1 MLVALLQEASVC
13 TFKQKEVVLEPG
25 ENDDRKFMVVDGIVT
40 LPTYKENGRQIITD
54 HLGRAIKVLAHHGVI
69 EVNGRNILVRGTP

>member
-25 ENDDRKFMVVDGIVT
+25 EIDGIVT
-40 LPTYKENGRQIITD
+40 LHTYKENGRQIITD

>member
-25 ENDDRKFMVVDGIVT
+25 ENDDRKLMVVDGIVM
-40 LPTYKENGRQIITD
+40 LHTYKENGRQIITD
-54 HLGRAIKVLAHHGVI
+54 HLGRGYFFGETAL
-69 EVNGRNILVRGTP
+69 TDP